1 MRPSHLAFLE
11 QLVSD
16 FGARTIKFRGRGK
29 EGGGGGWG
37 IGKFISQEVLLP
49 PVSTTLVILFANSPA
64 IAAPPPIK
72 NELDFPSRLHA
83 IH

>member
-1 MRPSHLAFLE
+1 MRHHLAFLE

-16 FGARTIKFRGRGK
+16 FGARRAG
-29 EGGGGGWG
+29 EGGVGGWG

-49 PVSTTLVILFANSPA
+49 PVSTTLVILFGNSPA
-64 IAAPPPIK
+64 KAAPPPIK